1 MIYTRSLFK
10 LIFIFLISFAF
21 FYGSAYARWAT
32 YDDADLKT
40 EFYNEYLIIN
50 KDGTTEAVIE
60 IQEQI
65 LKESARSYATNYK
78 FIYDGVSSDITLIEA
93 KTINNG
99 KESPVTEDRIEDK
112 TLASI
117 GHGFDEQRQILIS
130 YPNIG
135 IGSKIYLKYKHT
147 VKAPALAGVFSNLL
161 YFGTGSYWQAA
172 KISVKSELPLHIMVN
187 DPDSS
192 LNIIKNK
199 EDNFQKL
206 DITLRK
212 PVYKAVTDEP
222 CSGVLSNEHLV
233 WISLSSLGSWE
244 ELAHKV
250 NTDYNEVISQP
261 LPKLF
266 NDIAKTAG
274 EVKGDKD
281 KIDTITSLLNE
292 KIQYMGDWRAIKG
305 RFVPRDL
312 NEIASTGV
320 GDCKDFTAATAAI
333 LRSIGYKADPA
344 LVLRGQYE
352 KSLNILPGINNFNH
366 VIAKVTASDGN
377 VYWIDPTNIT
387 SMTGNIFADI
397 AEKATLVLNIEKP
410 IYEVIPAIDF
420 KHSVIE
426 ENEILS
432 VKNNYSVVNYK
443 GNIALKGEMAN
454 YVTGLDLYYS
464 KQQMEDFAFRMISGV
479 ELEKDE
485 RKNLVLPML
494 SSRIVKDVK
503 VEYEYERKDALF
515 KTNISYA
522 LTMGSAPEVSSI
534 INSPPDRVT
543 DLFMG
548 APHINTKTTLIKNA
562 KAKGI
567 NKLNYSIDSPWLK
580 VTRTLVNKGRDVEIT
595 DENLVLR
602 SFIAK
607 EDLETPL
614 FKNLK
619 ASLAKDLHK
628 ASIVFE

>member
-1 MIYTRSLFK
+1 
-10 LIFIFLISFAF
+10 
-21 FYGSAYARWAT
+21 
-32 YDDADLKT
+32 
-40 EFYNEYLIIN
+40 
-50 KDGTTEAVIE
+50 
-60 IQEQI
+60 
-65 LKESARSYATNYK
+65 
-78 FIYDGVSSDITLIEA
+78 
-93 KTINNG
+93 
-99 KESPVTEDRIEDK
+99 
-112 TLASI
+112 
-117 GHGFDEQRQILIS
+117 LIS

-233 WISLSSLGSWE
+233 WLSLSSLGSWE

-305 RFVPRDL
+305 RCVPRDL

-595 DENLVLR
+595 DETLVLR